1 MGGPD
6 IDWVVKPDTG
16 TGARNWRARYRPGGQ
31 AGHWNSRTLEQVLE
45 MGGPDIDWVVK
56 PDTGTGAR
64 NGRARYRPG
73 GQAGH
78 WNRCLKA

>member
-6 IDWVVKPDTG
+6 ID
-16 TGARNWRARYRPGGQ
+16 R
-31 AGHWNSRTLEQVLE
+31 
-45 MGGPDIDWVVK
+45 VVK

-73 GQAGH
+73 SEAGH
-78 WNRCLKA
+78 WNRTLEQVLEMGGPDIDRVVKPDTRTGARNGRARYRPGGQAGH